1 MNIVSKENRAL
12 LVVVYLSTNKQQ
24 DLEILYSWFDR
35 NLVRFAQLVLNDDYE
50 YICIL
55 KKENA
60 VVSSKN
66 FISKIKEIAANP
78 EIRALDVIL
87 SLHGVEGRLIF
98 SDGRIYSQ
106 DLGQRLRAEGLKD
119 KLRLLYSGACYGN
132 SHAGDFIDAGF
143 RVASGAIG
151 VASNGAFDFPLQFI
165 RWSSGEPYEAV
176 VKAGNFQF
184 GIDISDTVARMKG
197 YKNVNSKKLITGD
210 KRTRISS
217 LAN

>member
-1 MNIVSKENRAL
+1 MNIVRKENRAL

-24 DLEILYSWFDR
+24 DLEILYGWFDR
-35 NLVRFAQLVLNDDYE
+35 NLVRFVQLVLKNDYE
-50 YICIL
+50 HIYVL

-60 VVSSKN
+60 VVSSIN
-66 FISKIKEIAANP
+66 FIAKIKEIAATP
-78 EIRALDVIL
+78 EIKALDVVL
-87 SLHGVEGRLIF
+87 SLHGEEGRLIF
-98 SDGRIYSQ
+98 SDGRIYSH
-106 DLGQRLRAEGLKD
+106 DLGQRLRAEGLND

-132 SHAGDFIDAGF
+132 THAGDFIDAGF

-165 RWSSGEPYEAV
+165 HWSRGEPYEAV

-184 GIDISDTVARMKG
+184 GIDISDTVARIKG
-197 YKNVNSKKLITGD
+197 YRNVNSRKIITGD
-210 KRTRISS
+210 KRTGISS